1 MCSID
6 SWKRKPEVM
15 SSYDFGRVLEK
26 FLPYKKHLKY
36 LSIFGWGEPLLDK
49 GLEAKVRMAKY
60 HEFPSVGFATNCTE
74 LTYRRGRALLEAGL
88 DTIICS
94 VDGLTQR
101 THESIRVGTDFHQV
115 AKKIWQFLEI
125 RPRFGH
131 PKVII
136 RFIRQK
142 SNEKEWPDFKRRWE
156 KRLDHSYGDA
166 VVSFDVVDA
175 AGKIKDYDGKDVRSG
190 EEVPLYCNQI
200 HERITIMSNG
210 DIALC
215 CADDNA
221 DFHIGNI
228 LTEDIDPIKAY
239 NGAVFKRYRK
249 LLKAGDRKGLLPCET
264 CTIPRSD
271 LRKDRV

>member
-1 MCSID
+1 
-6 SWKRKPEVM
+6 M
-15 SSYDFGRVLEK
+15 STYEFGDILEK

-49 GLEAKVRMAKY
+49 GLEAKVRIAKING
-60 HEFPSVGFATNCTE
+60 FPSVGFASNCTE

-88 DTIICS
+88 DTLICS
-94 VDGLTQR
+94 VDGIR
-101 THESIRVGTDFHQV
+101 KETHESIRVGTDFHQV
-115 AKKIWQFLEI
+115 VKNIWQFLEI

-131 PKVII
+131 TKVII

-142 SNEKEWPDFKRRWE
+142 SNALEWPDFKRRWE
-156 KRLDHSYGDA
+156 KRLDPSYGDS
-166 VVSFDVVDA
+166 VISFDVVEA
-175 AGKIKDYDGKDVRSG
+175 AGKVQGYENKDVRKG
-190 EEVPLYCNQI
+190 EEVPLYCSQL

-210 DIALC
+210 DVALC

-221 DFHIGNI
+221 DFHLGNI
-228 LTEDIDPIKAY
+228 LEGDDPMKIY
-239 NGAVFKRYRK
+239 NGSVFKRYRK
-249 LLKAGDRKGLLPCET
+249 LLAAGERKGLIPCET